1 MLALLRHVG
10 HGCAVDVVAQ
20 KTRQFHEPFY
30 ARFGAAEKVEEVM
43 PDFAGLVGDVGRITP
58 LDFCSQRLG

>member
-1 MLALLRHVG
+1 VLALLRHVG

-30 ARFGAAEKVEEVM
+30 ARDGAADMVEEGM
-43 PDFAGLVGDVGRITP
+43 PDFAGLFGYVGRFTL